1 MAGYAFGFNPSY
13 GLTDQAIA
21 AVANELIQSRLRGGK
36 QGCLDVFDGLVCT
49 HWGGRH
55 EAGAGT
61 CQVFT
66 NR

>member
-1 MAGYAFGFNPSY
+1 MTLSGLRRHCRAGLP
-13 GLTDQAIA
+13 D
-21 AVANELIQSRLRGGK
+21 ELIQSRLRGGK
-36 QGCLDVFDGLVCT
+36 QGCLDAFDGLVCT
-49 HWGGRH
+49 HWEGRH